1 MSLGFV
7 GHILGTGLGMVWC
20 LLNFDVKRCLFFFG
34 FVGLPPPLWL
44 KSEKGSKCIQKRR
57 KDSLGENFS
66 RQLKKNE
73 KRVAWK
79 AFSLIF
85 QGSR

>member
-34 FVGLPPPLWL
+34 FVGLPPPVVAEIRERF
-44 KSEKGSKCIQKRR
+44 KMHPETKKR
-57 KDSLGENFS
+57 FT
-66 RQLKKNE
+66 
-73 KRVAWK
+73 W
-79 AFSLIF
+79 
-85 QGSR
+85 